1 MFSKNSNQL
10 NDKYYS
16 TIALKDDCYNLCVN
30 DTGCKGVK
38 IEKNPKKCYLYN
50 SQNLETK
57 NDFLNENSKYNS
69 YIRRGNIDNLNNITD
84 MNRGDEL
91 FFKKISNYDLI
102 PKNSLINIKKIND
115 TKECMDLC
123 LDNEKC
129 QSFVI
134 EDLPVSCQLYK
145 GIQNSDFMKVDRDFD
160 TYILNRNLEK
170 AVIPEVK
177 RESSLYSKCNQYD
190 YRNYA
195 EMTAQFDK
203 GCKKTFGQEY
213 MYDFNME
220 DENNVIDCQEGG
232 KMVKCGLNF
241 GNNNVVERFSNNEG
255 TGSNKYYIMI
265 FLFFIIVVIGVLLF
279 FFSKI
284 KN

>member
-16 TIALKDDCYNLCVN
+16 TVALKDDCYNLCIN
-30 DTGCKGVK
+30 DTSCKGVN
-38 IEKNPKKCYLYN
+38 IEKNPKKCYLYS

-57 NDFLNENSKYNS
+57 NNFLNDQPKYNS
-69 YIRRGNIDNLNNITD
+69 YIRRRDIDNLDNITD

-123 LDNEKC
+123 LDSEKC
-129 QSFVI
+129 QSFIV

-145 GIQNSDFMKVDRDFD
+145 GIQNSNFMKVDRDFD
-160 TYILNRNLEK
+160 SYILNRNLEK
-170 AVIPEVK
+170 AVIPDVK

-190 YRNYA
+190 YSNYA

-213 MYDFNME
+213 MYDFNIE

-232 KMVKCGLNF
+232 KRVKCGLNF

-265 FLFFIIVVIGVLLF
+265 FLFFIIVMIGVLLF
-279 FFSKI
+279 MK
-284 KN
+284 KK

>member
-16 TIALKDDCYNLCVN
+16 TVALKDDCYNLCIN
-30 DTGCKGVK
+30 DTSCKGVK
-38 IEKNPKKCYLYN
+38 IEKNPKKCYLYS

-57 NDFLNENSKYNS
+57 NNFLNDQPKYNS
-69 YIRRGNIDNLNNITD
+69 YIRRRDIDNLDNITD

-123 LDNEKC
+123 LDSEKC
-129 QSFVI
+129 QSFIV

-145 GIQNSDFMKVDRDFD
+145 GIQNSNFMKVDRDFD
-160 TYILNRNLEK
+160 SYILNRNLEK
-170 AVIPEVK
+170 AVIPDVK

-190 YRNYA
+190 YSNYA

-213 MYDFNME
+213 IYDFNME

-232 KMVKCGLNF
+232 KRVKCGLNF
-241 GNNNVVERFSNNEG
+241 GNNNFVERFSNNEE
-255 TGSNKYYIMI
+255 TGSNKYYILI
-265 FLFFIIVVIGVLLF
+265 VLFIIVMIGVLLF
-279 FFSKI
+279 MK
-284 KN
+284 KK

>member
-30 DTGCKGVK
+30 DTGCKGIK

-69 YIRRGNIDNLNNITD
+69 YIRRGNIESLDNITD

-123 LDNEKC
+123 LDSEKC
-129 QSFVI
+129 QSFIV

-145 GIQNSDFMKVDRDFD
+145 EIQNSNFMKVDRDFD
-160 TYILNRNLEK
+160 SYILNRNLEK
-170 AVIPEVK
+170 AVIPDVK

-265 FLFFIIVVIGVLLF
+265 FLFFIIVVIGLLLF
-279 FFSKI
+279 MK
-284 KN
+284 KK